1 MIKCLKCLVNV
12 LLAALPGRL
21 RASYCVLLS
30 ERKAGI
36 LDKESKGNFIS
47 SVMQLW
53 NTLLKDWKLFYYSHQ
68 ITCYS

>member
-21 RASYCVLLS
+21 SASYCVLLS
-30 ERKAGI
+30 KRKAGI

-47 SVMQLW
+47 SVMQPW
-53 NTLLKDWKLFYYSHQ
+53 NTLLFYWKLFCYSHQ

>member
-21 RASYCVLLS
+21 SASYCVLLR